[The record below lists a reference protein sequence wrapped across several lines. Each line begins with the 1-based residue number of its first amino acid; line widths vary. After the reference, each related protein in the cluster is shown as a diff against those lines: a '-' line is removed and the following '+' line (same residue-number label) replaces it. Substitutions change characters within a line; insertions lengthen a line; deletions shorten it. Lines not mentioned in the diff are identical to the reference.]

1 MGYQTNPELTLAYN
15 FLQYTN
21 QNVFLTGKAGTG
33 KTTFL
38 KNLKQQ
44 SPKRMIIV
52 APTGVAAIN
61 AGGVTIHSFFQM
73 SFGPQIPVDP
83 NRPPNADDARNNS
96 VAFKRFNSEKI
107 NIIRSLDLLVIDEVS
122 MVRAD
127 LLDGIDEVLRRYK
140 NRYQPFGGVQ
150 LLMIGDLQQLAPV
163 VKDDEW
169 AILRNYYDTCYFF
182 SSRALKK
189 SSFVGIELKQIFR
202 QTDQRFI
209 DLLNRVR
216 ENRIDVK
223 LLAELNSRYIP
234 GFSPTDDEGYI
245 TLTTHNYQA
254 KQINDKKIDA
264 LKTKVHTYKARIIDE
279 FPEYAYPTDELLEL
293 KVGAQVMF
301 VKNDSSY
308 AKLYYNGKI
317 GKVIE
322 TNSDFVMV
330 LCPGETEP
338 IKVEP
343 DIWENVK
350 FSLNDETQEIEEQLI
365 GQFVQMP
372 LKLAWAITIH
382 KSQGL
387 TFEKAIIDARQSFAH
402 GQVYVALSRCKSIEG
417 LVLSSPIGNYSVI
430 NDNTVLDFSNAVQQ
444 NQPGEK
450 ELNNSRKQ
458 YEMQLIADLFD
469 FNPIMRQ
476 IQYALKIW
484 SEHAPYLMGNMHEV
498 LQNMLLPINNEM
510 VSVAGKFNPQ
520 AEQLIVHYGN
530 VDSNAQ
536 LQERLKKGAVFFL
549 DKFSLLV
556 EEPFE
561 TVVFQTDNKA
571 IRKSLGDAVDRLE
584 KEIIGKKVCLEKVA
598 TDGFGI
604 KTYLETKS
612 KAAIDKTAKTKTK
625 APRKALM
632 QTAHPEF
639 FAMLNT
645 WRYQK
650 ADELDIE
657 IAQVLRQA
665 VVEAIAEKVPDSAV
679 SLKAVKGMGGK
690 KMQQF
695 GKEILTLSLQYR
707 QAKGME
713 LPANFNDEVLLAGL
727 DTKEITFELFKRGLS
742 PIEIARKRNFAL
754 TTIEGHLFHFVAEG
768 QLDVYKLIDHERYNE
783 IASVMM
789 ENKTKTITEIREA
802 LGENYSYNEIRL
814 VKANME

>member
-387 TFEKAIIDARQSFAH
+387 TF
-402 GQVYVALSRCKSIEG
+402 
-417 LVLSSPIGNYSVI
+417 
-430 NDNTVLDFSNAVQQ
+430 
-444 NQPGEK
+444 
-450 ELNNSRKQ
+450 
-458 YEMQLIADLFD
+458 
-469 FNPIMRQ
+469 
-476 IQYALKIW
+476 
-484 SEHAPYLMGNMHEV
+484 
-498 LQNMLLPINNEM
+498 
-510 VSVAGKFNPQ
+510 
-520 AEQLIVHYGN
+520 
-530 VDSNAQ
+530 
-536 LQERLKKGAVFFL
+536 
-549 DKFSLLV
+549 
-556 EEPFE
+556 
-561 TVVFQTDNKA
+561 
-571 IRKSLGDAVDRLE
+571 
-584 KEIIGKKVCLEKVA
+584 
-598 TDGFGI
+598 
-604 KTYLETKS
+604 
-612 KAAIDKTAKTKTK
+612 
-625 APRKALM
+625 
-632 QTAHPEF
+632 
-639 FAMLNT
+639 
-645 WRYQK
+645 
-650 ADELDIE
+650 
-657 IAQVLRQA
+657 
-665 VVEAIAEKVPDSAV
+665 
-679 SLKAVKGMGGK
+679 
-690 KMQQF
+690 
-695 GKEILTLSLQYR
+695 
-707 QAKGME
+707 
-713 LPANFNDEVLLAGL
+713 
-727 DTKEITFELFKRGLS
+727 
-742 PIEIARKRNFAL
+742 
-754 TTIEGHLFHFVAEG
+754 
-768 QLDVYKLIDHERYNE
+768 
-783 IASVMM
+783 
-789 ENKTKTITEIREA
+789 
-802 LGENYSYNEIRL
+802 
-814 VKANME
+814 